1 MAGLLSLH
9 RQPQLMLRS
18 SWATLALVGQPAGD
32 WVRIRWTEFAA
43 RLGTSLDN
51 QEFPPCFTWFPQE
64 SWPASMERPPEGS
77 LDEISLE
84 ALMPHLCAPSAFDEC
99 VAAYGL
105 VTGRA
110 LDGAVRCFR
119 GPISRLREMIDRSEW
134 RLGSPSNIWPMDR
147 SWFVY
152 TDWELWARR

>member
-1 MAGLLSLH
+1 
-9 RQPQLMLRS
+9 
-18 SWATLALVGQPAGD
+18 
-32 WVRIRWTEFAA
+32 
-43 RLGTSLDN
+43 
-51 QEFPPCFTWFPQE
+51 
-64 SWPASMERPPEGS
+64 MERPPEGS

-119 GPISRLREMIDRSEW
+119 GPISRLRELIDRSEW

-152 TDWELWARR
+152 TDWELWARRWSLRGNVGSGVVEGP